1 MAIKILKLTKTA
13 KVAAGHGRLT
23 GSSVELTGEG
33 YIMQSERG
41 NSFVIF
47 KTTDGVDLWLNTFTK
62 IRRNQNGEDVAI
74 PNDLFLQAMFNTAN
88 VGTAE
93 GQIDGFIEGLK
104 AIGFAANTLQSFKKG
119 LFEEGTPKPLS
130 LKWLRIG
137 VDGTTY
143 YSVEKA

>member
-23 GSSVELTGEG
+23 GSNVELTGEG

-41 NSFVIF
+41 NTFVVF
-47 KTTDGVDLWLNTFTK
+47 KTSDGVDLWLNTFTK
-62 IRRNQNGEDVAI
+62 LRRNQNGEDVAI
-74 PNDLFLQAMFNTAN
+74 PNDPFLQAMFSAAN

-104 AIGFAANTLQSFKKG
+104 AIGFAGFQKRSIRGRHT
-119 LFEEGTPKPLS
+119 
-130 LKWLRIG
+130 
-137 VDGTTY
+137 
-143 YSVEKA
+143 

>member
-41 NSFVIF
+41 NTFVVF
-47 KTTDGVDLWLNTFTK
+47 KTSDGVDLWLNTFTK
-62 IRRNQNGEDVAI
+62 LRRNRNGEDVAI
-74 PNDLFLQAMFNTAN
+74 PNDPFLQAMFNTAN

-104 AIGFAANTLQSFKKG
+104 AIGFAANTLQAFKKG
-119 LFEEGTPKPLS
+119 LFEEGTPEPLS
-130 LKWLRIG
+130 LQWLRIG

-143 YSVEKA
+143 YSVQKA

>member
-33 YIMQSERG
+33 YIMQSEKG
-41 NSFVIF
+41 NTFIVF
-47 KTTDGVDLWLNTFTK
+47 KTSDGVDLWLNTFTK
-62 IRRNQNGEDVAI
+62 IRRNQNGEDVDI
-74 PNDLFLQAMFNTAN
+74 PNDLFLQAMFNAAN
-88 VGTAE
+88 VVTAE

-104 AIGFAANTLQSFKKG
+104 AIGFAANTLQAFKKG
-119 LFEEGTPKPLS
+119 LFEEGAPKPLS

-137 VDGTTY
+137 VGGTTY

>member
-1 MAIKILKLTKTA
+1 MAIKILKLTKNA
-13 KVAAGHGRLT
+13 KVAAGHGRLS

-41 NSFVIF
+41 NTFIVF

-62 IRRNQNGEDVAI
+62 LRRNQNGEDVAI
-74 PNDLFLQAMFNTAN
+74 PNDPFLQAMFNAAN

-104 AIGFAANTLQSFKKG
+104 AIGFAANTLQAFKKG